1 MTKMFLISLSG
12 QGDVDLKLVTKEVWD
27 WILTPFNGKSSGY
40 SEVVPK
46 EVQDEMIKHNGSVDE
61 VFVSI
66 GSYENDRALQAPG
79 ISFWGHKE
87 LIEYVKNNNIEI
99 VEEFEGYIY

>member
-12 QGDVDLKLVTKEVWD
+12 QGDVDLKLVTQEVWD
-27 WILTPFNGKSSGY
+27 WILTPFNGKGSSY
-40 SEVVPK
+40 SEVAPK
-46 EVQDEMIKHNGSVDE
+46 EVQDEMIKHNGKVYDVSVT
-61 VFVSI
+61 I